1 MPIYSKLLH
10 LVKAALLEDPSS
22 IDITYTSY
30 GVTKTLLTYVLENG
44 YPRSVIKFLLD
55 SGAKATMHNVSMT
68 KCWITKRMILQH
80 IPSIAMNAH
89 LQHYTYM
96 KAPKKEW
103 RWFEDFTRQRIRFV
117 LSVTPELL
125 ERARAVD
132 ATPPLRVREGITIPG
147 RQGYHDALADARL
160 LHPFCDEKEEPV
172 LSPPLLDLDPQVEEV
187 SPRKRN
193 RSPYYN
199 HPLWPSP
206 RAKRYVLALKN
217 EWNFAT
223 SWKTCGLGALTHD
236 NCLTYMAYI
245 LGVSLEFLLQMPHDD
260 MEGALRFSLNCYR
273 YVPTLD
279 TN

>member
-1 MPIYSKLLH
+1 MPIYSKRLD
-10 LVKAALLEDPSS
+10 LVKAALLENPSC
-22 IDITYTSY
+22 IDTDIVMYSRVMTPLAYA
-30 GVTKTLLTYVLENG
+30 LENG
-44 YPRSVIKFLLD
+44 HPRSVIKFLLD
-55 SGAKATMHNVSMT
+55 SGAKATMQNVSMT

-80 IPSIAMNAH
+80 IPSIATNAH
-89 LQHYTYM
+89 LQHYAYL

-103 RWFEDFTRQRIRFV
+103 KWFEQFTQQRIRFV

-147 RQGYHDALADARL
+147 RQGYEDALLAFSS
-160 LHPFCDEKEEPV
+160 LHPVSCERSEPT
-172 LSPPLLDLDPQVEEV
+172 LSPPILDEEVEEKPV
-187 SPRKRN
+187 TKRN
-193 RSPYYN
+193 RSAYYN

-206 RAKRYVLALKN
+206 RAKRHVLALKR

-223 SWKTCGLGALTHD
+223 SWESCGLGGFTHD

-260 MEGALRFSLNCYR
+260 MEGALRFSLNCFR
-273 YVPTLD
+273 YVP
-279 TN
+279 